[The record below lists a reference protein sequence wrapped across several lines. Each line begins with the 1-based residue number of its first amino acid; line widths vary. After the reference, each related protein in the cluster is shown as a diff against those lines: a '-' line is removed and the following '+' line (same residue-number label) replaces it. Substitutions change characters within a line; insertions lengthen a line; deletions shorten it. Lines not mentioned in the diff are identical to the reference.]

1 MTRELANKASLALQ
15 GVDDFRMF
23 IDEIEILIDECEVFD
38 FRDKLM
44 NFLDKELE
52 RREEILKNL

>member
-1 MTRELANKASLALQ
+1 MTREVAIKASLALQ
-15 GVDDFRMF
+15 SVDDFRMF
-23 IDEIEILIDECEVFD
+23 IDEVEMLIGEYEVVD